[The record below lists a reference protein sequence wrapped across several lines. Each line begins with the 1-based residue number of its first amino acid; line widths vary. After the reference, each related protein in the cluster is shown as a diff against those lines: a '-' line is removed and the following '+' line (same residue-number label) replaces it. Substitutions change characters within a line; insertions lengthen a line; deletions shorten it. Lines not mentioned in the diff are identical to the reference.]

1 MSTLK
6 IVRSN
11 SDNPDFIE
19 LVRLLD
25 AHLAKIDGEDH
36 AFYGQFNKTDKI
48 KHVVVAY
55 DQDKPV
61 GCGAIREYSPGTM
74 EVKRMYTLPD
84 SRGRGVASRVLA
96 ELETW
101 TAELSYSKCI
111 LDTGKRQPEAI
122 ILYDRR
128 GYTRI
133 PNYGHLIGIDNSICF
148 EKELVTGI
156 TWHGA

>member
-6 IVRSN
+6 IVRTD
-11 SDNPDFIE
+11 SDNPDFIA

-25 AHLAKIDGEDH
+25 AYLAEIDGDEH

-48 KHVVVAY
+48 KHTIVAY

-61 GCGAIREYSPGTM
+61 GCGAIREFSPDTM
-74 EVKRMYTLPD
+74 EVKRMYTSPD
-84 SRGRGVASRVLA
+84 CRGRGVASRVLA

-101 TAELSYSKCI
+101 AAELSYGKCI

-122 ILYDRR
+122 ELYERR
-128 GYTRI
+128 GYIRI

-148 EKELVTGI
+148 EKELAPKI
-156 TWHGA
+156 